1 MKNGDFIYAKT
12 HAEFLNKAFG
22 TNYNGWM
29 KSVWKYN
36 DNAVVWMIRFN
47 QTAGGWKNTFV
58 SHNCI
63 REENIGGH
71 TTWDGNPLEWF
82 HRTKIVFEITG
93 QGNSRKYTFRGVY
106 KYNEKNS
113 NPRTCRY
120 YEKISDEIKTR

>member
-36 DNAVVWMIRFN
+36 DNMVVWMVRFN
-47 QTAGGWKNTFV
+47 QTDGGWRNTFV

-71 TTWDGNPLEWF
+71 GKPLEWLD
-82 HRTKIVFEITG
+82 RTKIVIEITG

-113 NPRTCRY
+113 NPITCRY
-120 YEKISDEIKTR
+120 YDKISDEIKTR